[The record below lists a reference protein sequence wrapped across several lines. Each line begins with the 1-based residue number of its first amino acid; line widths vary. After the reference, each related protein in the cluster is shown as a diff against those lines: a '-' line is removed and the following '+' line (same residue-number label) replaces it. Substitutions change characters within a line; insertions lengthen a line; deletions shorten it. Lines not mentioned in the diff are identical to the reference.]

1 MKFLRSTGV
10 LAAAA
15 AAMLSQNASAVNL
28 ANEGIGEVA
37 IAPFYTTREGW
48 QSTINLINT
57 QDRPVAVKVRFHEAL
72 NSRDVLDFTV
82 LLSAFDVFTGVVKEG
97 ANGPVFENADQA
109 NAAGNYTCTVP
120 ATRSNGTASGDMRG
134 NSFPV
139 PLSRGGFSGDDS
151 EGDSNLD
158 NGPDNVDRLRE
169 GYIEFIVM
177 GYADTEYGID
187 TSGAPIVASPITSA
201 GYAALPT
208 AQKRN
213 YIGRAMEDHDCSTL
227 QGAFVPATIQNTARQ
242 FGESINALKFNFTL
256 LNPSRGTET
265 GYSATTWAN
274 FYNPGNGSGVV
285 TPVGLLDDLVIP
297 EDNFNC
303 DIDRGEERRT
313 ARTGSFAVT
322 GTNWCPDG
330 TSDDLCGTG
339 GPAIDAATLNPA
351 KNLPVVTIVNGVN
364 AAASGV
370 TDSCR
375 NLITAQFPDDFL
387 EPTLNDAFPQ
397 FATFIED
404 QSGFP
409 VAITPDGTV
418 YSNGLGTV
426 EDIRGV
432 DAVSLTIQ
440 RATVIN
446 DWSTNPALGV
456 STDWIVTQP
465 TKAFYVD
472 QGTGAQFQIIVD
484 YDAPA
489 ADADGD
495 LALGPNDPINGIK
508 GRAEAFLPATGPNT
522 AATYGTTGLAPYPP
536 YQARFTGTAPNATAC
551 NLIGFRVYDRAEQ
564 SGVSAPDD
572 PVFSPSVPEADVE
585 RQLCYEANVISF
597 NDSEGTLQ
605 TALGTGLNRV
615 VVDTNNILA
624 NPSDFGWALLSLDE
638 FGAGDNGAAMPIG
651 GDVLRGLPV
660 IGFNIRTR
668 NFPDRPDL
676 SFSSSADH
684 AYLRDIR

>member
-28 ANEGIGEVA
+28 AGDGIGEIA

-109 NAAGNYTCTVP
+109 NAAGLYTCTVP
-120 ATRSNGTASGDMRG
+120 ATRSSVNAPGDMRG
-134 NSFPV
+134 NAISV
-139 PLSRGGFSGDDS
+139 PLSRGGFSGLDAFS
-151 EGDSNLD
+151 DSNAD

-187 TSGAPIVASPITSA
+187 NSGDPIVAAPITSA
-201 GYAALPT
+201 TYAALPS

-227 QGAFVPATIQNTARQ
+227 QGAFVPATILNTARQ
-242 FGESINALKFNFTL
+242 FGEPINALKFNFTL

-265 GYSATTWAN
+265 GYSATTWGN

-285 TPVGLLDDLVIP
+285 TPVGLLDDLVVP

-303 DIDRGEERRT
+303 DLDRGVERRSS
-313 ARTGSFAVT
+313 RTGPTLT

-330 TSDDLCGTG
+330 TGTDACAVG
-339 GPAIDAATLNPA
+339 GPAIDAATLNPL
-351 KNLPVVTIVNGVN
+351 KTYVNVAN
-364 AAASGV
+364 AADAFAV
-370 TDSCR
+370 EDEDSCR

-397 FATFIED
+397 FAVVNVD
-404 QSGFP
+404 NSP
-409 VAITPDGTV
+409 VGVVGATPDAVV
-418 YSNGLGTV
+418 YNTGLANGV
-426 EDIRGV
+426 EEIRGV

-440 RATVIN
+440 RSTVIN
-446 DWSTNPALGV
+446 DWSTNPTLGV

-472 QGTGAQFQIIVD
+472 QGEGAQFQIIVD
-484 YDAPA
+484 DI
-489 ADADGD
+489 D
-495 LALGPNDPINGIK
+495 LEDPDNGVK

-522 AATYGTTGLAPYPP
+522 AANYGAIGLAPYPP
-536 YQARFTGTAPNATAC
+536 YAARFDGVAPNARAC
-551 NLIGFRVYDRAEQ
+551 NTIGFAVYDRAEQ
-564 SGVSAPDD
+564 SGISLPDD
-572 PVFSPSVPEADVE
+572 PIFSPSVPEADVE
-585 RQLCYEANVISF
+585 SQICYEANVVSF
-597 NDSEGTLQ
+597 VDSEGNLQ
-605 TALGTGLNRV
+605 TALGTGLNRIT
-615 VVDTNNILA
+615 VDTPTILA
-624 NPSDFGWALLSLDE
+624 NPADFGWALMSLDD
-638 FGAGDNGAAMPIG
+638 FGAGDFGAAMPADIG
-651 GDVLRGLPV
+651 VARGLPV

-668 NFPDRPDL
+668 NFPNRPDL

-684 AYLRDIR
+684 AYLRDIQ